1 MSNKPIALTEAQQR
15 LLEPYDENLAK
26 TVAKI
31 VGAPC
36 AAGRAIAELV
46 RRREAGEAVGLF
58 KIGNHIFVG
67 PERNPSK

>member
-1 MSNKPIALTEAQQR
+1 MAMIKLTEAQQR

-36 AAGRAIAELV
+36 AASRALAELV
-46 RRREAGEAVGLF
+46 RRREVGEAVGLF
-58 KIGNHIFVG
+58 KIGNHICVG
-67 PERNPSK
+67 PERESSK